1 MKTYIYYLGML
12 ILTTLI
18 SFLLY
23 IYIIS
28 IEIFVDHA
36 IFYFIFYIMVLMTS
50 WLCLHYLKTIF
61 FILLCKIKKI
71 KYSVICLYPIVL
83 VDGKLIVLFGPSNYV
98 FYKNLCDLSD
108 VNLNNFNEKYSL
120 MKKIYKQENIYIFL
134 LAFTLFAIGIYW
146 QLYLFLFLL
155 FSYILY
161 KVTINFLNSF
171 KDTHSKYFLMNFFS
185 LVLSI

>member
-36 IFYFIFYIMVLMTS
+36 IFYFCFYIMVLMTS
-50 WLCLHYLKTIF
+50 GLCLHYLKTIF

-71 KYSVICLYPIVL
+71 KYSVICLYPSVL

-98 FYKNLCDLSD
+98 FYKNLCVSSRLC
-108 VNLNNFNEKYSL
+108 
-120 MKKIYKQENIYIFL
+120 
-134 LAFTLFAIGIYW
+134 
-146 QLYLFLFLL
+146 
-155 FSYILY
+155 
-161 KVTINFLNSF
+161 TIRC
-171 KDTHSKYFLMNFFS
+171 
-185 LVLSI
+185 